1 MEHVVALRYQTQ
13 RFVVFELV
21 QANGALKRA
30 LTDLQLLHVGV
41 RKSREGQNYLR
52 CDTTCGGASSRRV
65 GEREIGV
72 VDGSRAIAEEDGEE
86 YH

>member
-30 LTDLQLLHVGV
+30 FADLQLLHVGV
-41 RKSREGQNYLR
+41 RKSREGQNYLSR
-52 CDTTCGGASSRRV
+52 NTTRRGASSLRV
-65 GEREIGV
+65 GERKI
-72 VDGSRAIAEEDGEE
+72 
-86 YH
+86 